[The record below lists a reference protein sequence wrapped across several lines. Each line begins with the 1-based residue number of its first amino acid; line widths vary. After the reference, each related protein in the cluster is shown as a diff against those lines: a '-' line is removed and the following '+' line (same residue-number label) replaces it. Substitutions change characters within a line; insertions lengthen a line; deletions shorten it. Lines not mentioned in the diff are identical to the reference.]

1 MTLGCTVAIL
11 FLSISTYFCIHRR
24 PNNHHGS
31 IANTSNYCTTT
42 PSLGCNSSNSKIT
55 VRENNVLPKNTENP
69 DMIPIQQ
76 QNIAAL
82 PKGNQKRLVISR
94 IEFASLNSFH
104 LSIIQHNLKQSER
117 GQKI

>member
-24 PNNHHGS
+24 PNNQHHHGS

-42 PSLGCNSSNSKIT
+42 PSLGCNSSNSNIT
-55 VRENNVLPKNTENP
+55 VQENNALPKNPENP
-69 DMIPIQQ
+69 DIIPIQQ

-82 PKGNQKRLVISR
+82 PKGNLKRL
-94 IEFASLNSFH
+94 L
-104 LSIIQHNLKQSER
+104 
-117 GQKI
+117 

>member
-31 IANTSNYCTTT
+31 IADTSKYRTTT
-42 PSLGCNSSNSKIT
+42 PSLGYNSSNSNIT
-55 VRENNVLPKNTENP
+55 VRENNALPKNRENP
-69 DMIPIQQ
+69 DITPIQQ

-82 PKGNQKRLVISR
+82 PKGNLKRL
-94 IEFASLNSFH
+94 L
-104 LSIIQHNLKQSER
+104 
-117 GQKI
+117 